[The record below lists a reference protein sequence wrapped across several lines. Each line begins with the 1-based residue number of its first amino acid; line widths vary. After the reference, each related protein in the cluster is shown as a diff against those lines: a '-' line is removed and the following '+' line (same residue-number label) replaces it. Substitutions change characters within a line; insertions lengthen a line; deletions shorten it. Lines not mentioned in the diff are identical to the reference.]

1 MNIKFKEWNFG
12 GKLIFISTILAI
24 ISLFMNWVDAG
35 ILRISGFQQQGYL
48 LLIFYIYPVYKLLK
62 GTKLNKVLGLI
73 CSVLAVIS
81 SIAFLSS
88 KSVDFFGTTVNA
100 GGVGLYLFIIASI
113 LLTIGTIKYK
123 VVTEEEMDIEV
134 NNINNV
140 K

>member
-35 ILRISGFQQQGYL
+35 ILRVSGFQQQGYL
-48 LLIFYIYPVYKLLK
+48 LLVFYIYPVYKLLK

-88 KSVDFFGTTVNA
+88 KSVDFFGTNVNA
-100 GGVGLYLFIIASI
+100 GGAGLYLFIIASI
-113 LLTIGTIKYK
+113 LLTIGTVKYK
-123 VVTEEEMDIEV
+123 VVTDEEMDIEV
-134 NNINNV
+134 NNIDNV

>member
-35 ILRISGFQQQGYL
+35 ILRVSGFQQQGYL
-48 LLIFYIYPVYKLLK
+48 LLVFYIYPVYKLLK

-88 KSVDFFGTTVNA
+88 KSVDFFGTNVNA
-100 GGVGLYLFIIASI
+100 GGAGLYLFIIASI
-113 LLTIGTIKYK
+113 LLTIGTVKYK

-134 NNINNV
+134 NNHVENN
-140 K
+140 

>member
-35 ILRISGFQQQGYL
+35 ILRVSGFQQQGYL
-48 LLIFYIYPVYKLLK
+48 LLVFYIYPVYKLLK

-88 KSVDFFGTTVNA
+88 KSVDFFGTNVNA
-100 GGVGLYLFIIASI
+100 GGAGLYLFIIASI
-113 LLTIGTIKYK
+113 LLTIGTVKYK
-123 VVTEEEMDIEV
+123 VVTDEEMDIEV
-134 NNINNV
+134 NNIDNV
-140 K
+140 N